1 MTRFG
6 YVMVAYFATMA
17 TVITGFFHPA
27 ARLIWN
33 ASESVPIGL
42 YAVRAAT
49 QLRRGDLVAVAP
61 PKALAGYLAGRH
73 YLPLHVPLLKHV
85 AGIAGQRVCR
95 LGTRVTVDGVTLGSA
110 LHRDHRG
117 RPLPVWHGCRTL
129 GTRDVFLMN
138 ASVSDSFDGRYFG
151 PLPASTIFGRL
162 TPVWI
167 VRAHPRATG
176 RAPIGANSTLTHTK
190 EGPDQ

>member
-6 YVMVAYFATMA
+6 YVMVASFATMA
-17 TVITGFFHPA
+17 TVVPAFLHPA

-42 YAVRAAT
+42 YAVRAAA
-49 QLRRGDLVAVAP
+49 QPRRGDLVAVVP
-61 PKALAGYLAGRH
+61 PTALAGYLAGRH

-85 AGIAGQRVCR
+85 AGISGQRVCR
-95 LGTRVTVDGVTLGSA
+95 PGTRVTVDGVTLGSA

-138 ASVSDSFDGRYFG
+138 ASVPDSFDGRYFG
-151 PLPASTIFGRL
+151 PLPASTIVGRL

-167 VRAHPRATG
+167 VGAHPRATE
-176 RAPIGANSTLTHTK
+176 RSATGANSPLTHTK
-190 EGPDQ
+190 EGSDQ